1 MLALEEVV
9 WEDTNEHGL
18 PPGFRFHPTDEELI
32 TFYLASKVFN
42 RSFSSVEIA
51 EVDLRRWEPWE
62 LPDVAKMGARE
73 WYFFSLRDRK
83 YPSGT
88 RTNRAT
94 VAGYWKGT
102 GKDRKVYN
110 ASNGE
115 LLGMKKALVFYR
127 GRAPRGEKTKWVM
140 HEYRLD
146 GHLSYLHASKDE
158 WVICRIFY
166 KTGGEKKNP
175 CIKSSSSYFL
185 EASPPPTIYLPPLLD
200 PSTLHSPRQ
209 TLSNPHMVLQEYNPS
224 SQNSLHYPA
233 TLQPLPSPTNPS
245 ILKSLSHQFLLKE
258 PLIPKE
264 CKMGNSMFS
273 ITNWVD
279 IDHQLLQ
286 SHCTHDKCLGAFGL
300 SAAGVAHDMS
310 PSISFD
316 RTGFQMVDA
325 EPW

>member
-1 MLALEEVV
+1 MK
-9 WEDTNEHGL
+9 
-18 PPGFRFHPTDEELI
+18 PTVPSEQSFNHFFCWFWWTAVMQINLLFC
-32 TFYLASKVFN
+32 FYIFP
-42 RSFSSVEIA
+42 FSC
-51 EVDLRRWEPWE
+51 L
-62 LPDVAKMGARE
+62 
-73 WYFFSLRDRK
+73 
-83 YPSGT
+83 
-88 RTNRAT
+88 
-94 VAGYWKGT
+94 
-102 GKDRKVYN
+102 
-110 ASNGE
+110 GE
-115 LLGMKKALVFYR
+115 NCLQ
-127 GRAPRGEKTKWVM
+127 
-140 HEYRLD
+140 
-146 GHLSYLHASKDE
+146 DE

-325 EPW
+325 EPWWIWTVDHMMYYNYTFVLTGYYWTYKLLGN